1 MAENNRADSTPA
13 KKKILV
19 IEDNFDYLILTQ
31 HAFSKMGAEV
41 TAAEDGEIAIELY
54 RQEPFDLVLLDYR
67 LPNYDGAEV
76 ARRIRVIDPSAKI
89 AIVTSYDLPMVKAK
103 FTELEISGF
112 FQKPVTEAD
121 CIKLLSY

>member
-1 MAENNRADSTPA
+1 MATA

-31 HAFSKMGAEV
+31 HAFSKLGAEV

-54 RQEPFDLVLLDYR
+54 RQERFDLVLLDYR

-76 ARRIRVIDPSAKI
+76 ARRIRVIDPTAKI
-89 AIVTSYDLPMVKAK
+89 AIVTSYDLHMVKEK
-103 FTELEISGF
+103 FKALEVSGF
-112 FQKPVTEAD
+112 FQKPVTETD
-121 CIKLLSY
+121 CLKLLSY